1 MAIRTFIPYFIL
13 FPKQVP
19 KLDRIYHVD
28 LKGRVSTAQDTSSL
42 MLNPNGV
49 GVDTNGNTMVGVFF
63 LGNFHPFKVSATSS
77 TF

>member
-1 MAIRTFIPYFIL
+1 ML
-13 FPKQVP
+13 P

-49 GVDTNGNTMVGVFF
+49 GVSNNGNIIVDAFF